1 MIRACANRKLMDSN
15 EATHF
20 RCPLS
25 LFDGRRAGDEFK
37 PNFIRNATNVQP
49 ARRIYSFNKIGD
61 YRVSEIY
68 TGVVKSVL
76 QDRGFCFLS
85 PPQGGSK
92 DIFCHFRQF
101 ESERKD
107 NAQSQGTRPV
117 FTTAQE
123 HGGVYRPKDHE
134 RK

>member
-1 MIRACANRKLMDSN
+1 MDSN

-107 NAQSQGTRPV
+107 NAQSQGTRRFSRQRRNMV
-117 FTTAQE
+117 GFI
-123 HGGVYRPKDHE
+123 V
-134 RK
+134 RKIMSGNE